1 MAVADSAVPYGSVQA
16 HTACRDRR
24 RVRASGVS
32 LAVLAAAVLLSVAS
46 PRAAAQTQDP
56 TCSRQ
61 TAEQVAGPTNPFNPD
76 VSDPVLQVLCG
87 PLAGPGSNAMAVSLT
102 AATCWSPQEWS
113 IYVFT
118 GGAWQQALRV
128 ADWLAERLVVL
139 GDGGIREVSPVFTR
153 NDPRC
158 VPSGGTRGRT
168 WKWNGSQFTASAW
181 KHTPLTIVLAP
192 TAVCQLQDDGTPP
205 GSFAYCWVGNE
216 RRHARLAADGT
227 VNSKHRQAHATGL
240 GGPGTP
246 VGHVDTAGRFRCQ
259 THRRNVTCS
268 VRSSGKGMRFNAKG
282 KAKRV
287 KVKKRAR

>member
-1 MAVADSAVPYGSVQA
+1 MSVAGAAAPYAPIEAQVAG
-16 HTACRDRR
+16 RDRR
-24 RVRASGVS
+24 RVRAFRVARM
-32 LAVLAAAVLLSVAS
+32 LFAAALVLSVAPS
-46 PRAAAQTQDP
+46 RATAQTQDP

-61 TAEQVAGPTNPFNPD
+61 TAEAIAGPTNPFNPI

-102 AATCWSPQEWS
+102 ASTCWSPQGWS
-113 IYVFT
+113 IYVYT
-118 GGAWQQALRV
+118 DSAWQQMLHV
-128 ADWLAERLVVL
+128 NDWLSERLVVL
-139 GDGGIREVSPVFTR
+139 DGGGIREVSPVFTP

-168 WKWNGSQFTASAW
+168 WKWNGSQFIASAW
-181 KHTPLTIVLAP
+181 KHTPLRIVLAP
-192 TAVCQLQDDGTPP
+192 TAACQLQDDGTPP

-227 VNSKHRQAHATGL
+227 VQTTRRRAHAIGL

-246 VGHVDTAGRFRCQ
+246 MGHVDTAGRFRCQ
-259 THRRNVTCS
+259 THRSNVTCW

-282 KAKRV
+282 KATPVMVKRG
-287 KVKKRAR
+287 